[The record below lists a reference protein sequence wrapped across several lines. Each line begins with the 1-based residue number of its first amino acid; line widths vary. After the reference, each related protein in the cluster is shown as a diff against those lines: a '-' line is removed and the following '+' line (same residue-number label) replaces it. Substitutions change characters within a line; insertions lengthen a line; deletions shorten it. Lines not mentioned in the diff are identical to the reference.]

1 MNPAP
6 VFAFVFGL
14 TAIVHASDNSD
25 EIFYEEVPEHQPHFE
40 YRRGPTIKD
49 SDADGGQ
56 WYYKF
61 KTGSDKRLGPARDV
75 AAVKALLPS
84 TMPVTIRWISRSV
97 VVVAADCYSDAHFSR
112 RVRCLY
118 VLEKH
123 GSKWKVTHHYSHG
136 LPTIVRSNQAL
147 QPTAGR
153 LENYKVEIRE

>member
-1 MNPAP
+1 MNRAL
-6 VFAFVFGL
+6 VFVFSLGF
-14 TAIVHASDNSD
+14 TAVVQASDSSD
-25 EIFYEEVPEHQPHFE
+25 DIFYDEVPEHQPHFE
-40 YRRGPTIKD
+40 YRRAPTMED
-49 SDADGGQ
+49 SDAEGGQ
-56 WYYKF
+56 WQYKF
-61 KTGSDKRLGPARDV
+61 KAGSDKRLGTARDV

-136 LPTIVRSNQAL
+136 LPAVVRSNQAL
-147 QPTAGR
+147 ELAAPEA
-153 LENYKVEIRE
+153 